1 MNLKRAAIF
10 GTYISKDYAEDIL
23 RLLVS
28 YHDISASEAASR
40 LNLHIRTVQDFLEA
54 MATVKIVNKEEVYEK
69 KRPYNRYSL
78 NNSKIRIE
86 IDLTP
91 LSEVSEGKEP
101 EARLAVKIRE
111 RKNAGARF
119 STARYDQ
126 WISSV
131 VIWIGE
137 GRDRKER
144 KINLTVNQ
152 GKFLYNL
159 PFPNA
164 AFQSIAEIMKKA
176 GVNNEY
182 TSEILDTVD
191 LLSDYKVIEKMKL

>member
-1 MNLKRAAIF
+1 MDLRKAAIF
-10 GTYISKDYAEDIL
+10 GTYIAKDYAEDIL

-28 YHDISASEAASR
+28 YRDISASEAASR

-54 MATVKIVNKEEVYEK
+54 MATVNIVKKEEVYEK

-78 NNSKIRIE
+78 NNTKIRIE
-86 IDLTP
+86 IDLSP
-91 LSEVSEGKEP
+91 LYEGKEP

-119 STARYDQ
+119 NTARYDQ

-164 AFQSIAEIMKKA
+164 AFQSIAEIMRKA
-176 GVNNEY
+176 GVNIEY

-191 LLSDYKVIEKMKL
+191 LLTEYQVIEKMKSY

>member
-1 MNLKRAAIF
+1 MDLKKAAIF

-54 MATVKIVNKEEVYEK
+54 MAEVSIVSREEVYEK
-69 KRPYNRYSL
+69 KRPYKRYSL
-78 NNSKIRIE
+78 NDCRIKVD
-86 IDLTP
+86 IDLSP
-91 LSEVSEGKEP
+91 LCENKEP
-101 EARLAVKIRE
+101 EGRLAIKIRE

-119 STARYDQ
+119 TTARYDQ

-137 GRDRKER
+137 GRERNER
-144 KINLTVNQ
+144 KINLTIHQ

-159 PFPNA
+159 PFPSA
-164 AFQSIAEIMKKA
+164 DFQSVSEILRKA
-176 GVNNEY
+176 DVSNDH
-182 TSEILDTVD
+182 TSEILDIVD
-191 LLSDYKVIEKMKL
+191 LLTEYKVIEKLKLS